1 MTTDSK
7 TRYRAL
13 TARDRRFDGL
23 FFVGVTSTK
32 IYCRPICSV
41 RTPKEVNCRFF
52 DSAQAAEQAG
62 FRPCLRCR
70 PELAPGSAPTDDAQR
85 IAQAIVQRLEDGT
98 IGADVGLEELAA
110 HFELSSRQIRRIV
123 RNELGVAPIQLLLTR
138 RLLLAKQLL
147 TESTLPVTEVA
158 FASGFASLR
167 RFNDAFRRRYGLAPT
182 RLRKRAGME
191 GADSGELC
199 ALRLDYRPPYDFGG
213 LLAFLRDR
221 ALAGVEWVTY
231 DAYTRTVQ
239 LGDRTGW
246 IRVTQTKEKPQLRLE
261 LTHSLLPVLPA
272 LLRRVRDLFDLAAR
286 PDVIAAQL
294 RRDPTLAP
302 LVKANPGLRVPGAFS
317 GFEMGL
323 RAILGQQVTVK
334 AATTIAGRLVATLG
348 ERIATPFP
356 ALTLLSPTPARVAR
370 ATVDDLAA
378 QGIPGAR
385 CKSLV
390 ALAKAQLSGALPLE
404 EGVHPDPD
412 TAIAKLAELPGVGAW
427 TAHYIAMRA
436 LRWPDAFP
444 SGDVAVRN
452 NLGGV
457 STKDA
462 DGMSQAWRPWRSYA
476 VLHIWN
482 RSKVMSKESQ
492 YVYKEIASPVGRLRL
507 VASDDGLAAILWESD
522 PPRRVPLASTAT
534 KGTHPVLAEAERQLA
549 EYFAGERTT
558 FDLPLA
564 PTGTPF
570 QRKVWG
576 ALLTIPFGETRSYG
590 EIAAQ
595 IGSPSAVRAVGAAN
609 GKNPISIVA
618 PCHRVIGASGKLTG
632 FAGGLETKAYLLAL
646 EGRSSKARTAGASRG
661 GSGAR
666 ARAARIAAARS

>member
-1 MTTDSK
+1 MTTDAK
-7 TRYRAL
+7 ARYRAL
-13 TARDRRFDGL
+13 VARDRRFDGL

-32 IYCRPICSV
+32 IYCRPICAV

-52 DSAQAAEQAG
+52 DSAQAAEQGG

-98 IGADVGLEELAA
+98 IGADAGLEELAA

-123 RNELGVAPIQLLLTR
+123 QNELGVAPIQLLLTR

-147 TESTLPVTEVA
+147 TETTLPVTEVA

-182 RLRKRAGME
+182 RLRKRAGTE
-191 GADSGELC
+191 GGGSGEVSTLT
-199 ALRLDYRPPYDFGG
+199 LRLDYRPPYDFAG
-213 LLAFLRDR
+213 LLAFLRNR
-221 ALAGVEWVTY
+221 ALAGVEWVTD
-231 DAYTRTVQ
+231 DAYARTVR

-246 IRVTQTKEKPQLRLE
+246 IRVTQAQTKDKPQLRLE
-261 LTHSLLPVLPA
+261 LSHSLLPVLPA

-294 RRDPTLAP
+294 RRDPILAP

-356 ALTLLSPTPARVAR
+356 ALTRLSPTPARVAR

-378 QGIPGAR
+378 HGIPGAR

-404 EGVHPDPD
+404 DGVHPDPD
-412 TAIAKLAELPGVGAW
+412 AAIAKLAELPGVGAW

-457 STKDA
+457 STKAA
-462 DGMSQAWRPWRSYA
+462 DEMSQAWRPWRSYA

-482 RSKVMSKESQ
+482 RSKAMSKESQ
-492 YVYKEIASPVGRLRL
+492 YVYKDIASPVGRLRL
-507 VASDDGLAAILWESD
+507 VASDDGLAAILWEND
-522 PPRRVPLASTAT
+522 PPRRVPLTMTAA
-534 KGTHPVLAEAERQLA
+534 KGTPPVLAEAERQLA

-564 PTGTPF
+564 PAGTPF

-632 FAGGLETKAYLLAL
+632 FAGGLETKAFLLAL
-646 EGRSSKARTAGASRG
+646 EGGSSPASR
-661 GSGAR
+661 AR
-666 ARAARIAAARS
+666 GH